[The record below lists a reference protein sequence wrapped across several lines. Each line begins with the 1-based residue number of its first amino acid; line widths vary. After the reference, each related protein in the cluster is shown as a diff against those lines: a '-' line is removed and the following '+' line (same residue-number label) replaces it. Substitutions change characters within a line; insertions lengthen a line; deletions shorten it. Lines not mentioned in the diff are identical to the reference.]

1 VNTSAGTAFDIRR
14 GGMKHCRRRLTD
26 HCRSSHKRIRGVLW
40 KRFFEMETR
49 PMIRTVVVVGTLLL
63 GVGAVMAQQDL
74 VNQAQTVMKTNGKNA
89 GALAAIVKGEKPYD
103 QATVDAA
110 LNQFADTAKK
120 LPTLFPAST
129 KGLKPEGD
137 YSASSKIWEDKAGFD
152 EHIVSFAKVVTEA
165 KSQIKDLETL
175 KTTFPV
181 VGKQCGGCHETY
193 RVKKG

>member
-1 VNTSAGTAFDIRR
+1 LETLSRDGD
-14 GGMKHCRRRLTD
+14 LTD
-26 HCRSSHKRIRGVLW
+26 EEIW
-40 KRFFEMETR
+40 

-63 GVGAVMAQQDL
+63 GVGAVLAQQDI
-74 VNQAQTVMKTNGKNA
+74 VKDTQTVMKANGKNA
-89 GALAAIVKGEKPYD
+89 GALAAMVKGEKPYD
-103 QATVDAA
+103 QAAVDAA

-152 EHIVSFAKVVTEA
+152 EHIASFAKVVTEA
-165 KSQIKDLETL
+165 KGQIKDLETL
-175 KTTFPV
+175 KVTFPV